1 MIDMENPNEKKAKVY
16 QKPSWEKQQL
26 FERFV
31 MACTTKNACR
41 VNRSGYRT

>member
-1 MIDMENPNEKKAKVY
+1 MEKQDEKKAKIY

-31 MACTTKNACR
+31 MACTTKSRCSYT
-41 VNRSGYRT
+41 RSGYRT

>member
-1 MIDMENPNEKKAKVY
+1 MEKSDAKKAKIY

-31 MACTTKNACR
+31 MACTYKSCGQT
-41 VNRSGYRT
+41 RTGIRT